1 MRVRRSAES
10 AVVRRLAKRPPP
22 PIPTDADAEER
33 GEEKEELGDAALLL
47 LLLLATTSTSTFSTP
62 TSRPSKRESFSTARS
77 SREDRADLEGEGRD
91 FELLLDT
98 SGWACVFV
106 LVMLLIERRSLA
118 VAERGG
124 ALPRVPVPVLV
135 RERVDLNESS
145 VPGVW
150 RAEKMLPGRAFSSF
164 GV

>member
-1 MRVRRSAES
+1 M
-10 AVVRRLAKRPPP
+10 
-22 PIPTDADAEER
+22 
-33 GEEKEELGDAALLL
+33 
-47 LLLLATTSTSTFSTP
+47 
-62 TSRPSKRESFSTARS
+62 
-77 SREDRADLEGEGRD
+77 EGEGRD

-98 SGWACVFV
+98 SGWACVFVFV

-124 ALPRVPVPVLV
+124 ALPRVPVLV

>member
-47 LLLLATTSTSTFSTP
+47 LLATTSTFSTP

-124 ALPRVPVPVLV
+124 ALPRVPVLV

>member
-33 GEEKEELGDAALLL
+33 GEEKEELGDAAL

-124 ALPRVPVPVLV
+124 ALPRVPVLV